1 MSTREDNKAVTQENI
16 PSLKKILD
24 HFDRR
29 DPVIAKLI
37 RDTGPFQLKKNRK
50 YFQVLCKAI
59 ISQQI
64 STRAASS
71 ITARFYGLF
80 DGVPPNPQ
88 SVYEIQESSLRG
100 AGLSRQKIAY
110 LKDLSKHFVE
120 KSILPHRLSY
130 LGNEEVILQLTGV
143 HGIGRWTAEMFLIF
157 SLNRMDVLPV
167 ADLGLQNAVKI
178 LYGTRGLPTVN
189 KIRSLGKKW
198 NPLETVAT
206 WYAWRKLDANIVA
219 Y

>member
-1 MSTREDNKAVTQENI
+1 MAE
-16 PSLKKILD
+16 
-24 HFDRR
+24 
-29 DPVIAKLI
+29 LI
-37 RDTGPFQLKKNRK
+37 RETGPFQLKRNRK

-64 STRAASS
+64 STQAARS

-80 DGVPPNPQ
+80 DGPSPNPER
-88 SVYEIQESSLRG
+88 VFGMADSSLRG
-100 AGLSRQKIAY
+100 VGLSRQKVAY
-110 LKDLSKHFVE
+110 LKDLSKHFIE
-120 KSILPHRLSY
+120 KSIRPHRLPHLS
-130 LGNEEVILQLTGV
+130 NEDVILTLTHV

-157 SLNRMDVLPV
+157 SLHRMDVLPV

-178 LYGTRGLPTVN
+178 LYGMKSQPTL
-189 KIRSLGKKW
+189 KRIRSLGKKW

-206 WYAWRKLDANIVA
+206 WYAWRKLDEEIVA

>member
-1 MSTREDNKAVTQENI
+1 MAE
-16 PSLKKILD
+16 
-24 HFDRR
+24 
-29 DPVIAKLI
+29 LI
-37 RDTGPFQLKKNRK
+37 RAMGPFQLKKNRR

-64 STRAASS
+64 STQAASTIS
-71 ITARFYGLF
+71 QRFCNLF
-80 DGVPPNPQ
+80 DRNSPNPQ
-88 SVYEIQESSLRG
+88 CVFEMSESSLRD
-100 AGLSRQKIAY
+100 AGLSRQKVAY

-120 KSILPHRLSY
+120 KSIRPHRLPH
-130 LGNEEVILQLTGV
+130 LNNEEVILSLTGV

-167 ADLGLQNAVKI
+167 ADLGLQNAVKV
-178 LYGTRGLPTVN
+178 LYGIEEPPVK
-189 KIRSLGKKW
+189 KIRSLGKLW

-206 WYAWRKLDANIVA
+206 WYAWRKLDENIVA

>member
-1 MSTREDNKAVTQENI
+1 VRKGNI
-16 PSLKKILD
+16 PSRGEILE
-24 HFDRR
+24 HFDRK
-29 DPVIAKLI
+29 DPVMAKLI
-37 RDTGPFQLKKNRK
+37 REVGPFQLKKNRK

-64 STRAASS
+64 STQAARS
-71 ITARFYGLF
+71 ITDRFHNLF
-80 DGVPPNPQ
+80 DRNSPSPERVFAMPESNLCGV
-88 SVYEIQESSLRG
+88 
-100 AGLSRQKIAY
+100 GLSGKKAAY
-110 LKDLSKHFVE
+110 LKDLSRHFIE
-120 KSILPHRLSY
+120 KSIRPQQLPH
-130 LGNEEVILQLTGV
+130 LGNEEVILQLTRV

-178 LYGTRGLPTVN
+178 LYGAKSQPSVE

>member
-1 MSTREDNKAVTQENI
+1 VLQGNI
-16 PSLKKILD
+16 PSRSEILD
-24 HFDRR
+24 HFDRK
-29 DPVIAKLI
+29 DPVMAELI
-37 RDTGPFQLKKNRK
+37 RAVGPFQLKKNRK

-64 STRAASS
+64 STQAAST

-80 DGVPPNPQ
+80 YGQSPAPQ
-88 SVYEIQESSLRG
+88 SVFEMPESNLRG
-100 AGLSRQKIAY
+100 AGLSRQKAAY
-110 LKDLSKHFVE
+110 LKDLSKHFIE
-120 KSILPHRLSY
+120 KSIRPHQLPHLS
-130 LGNEEVILQLTGV
+130 NEDVILSLTGV

-178 LYGTRGLPTVN
+178 LYGTGDQPPVK
-189 KIRSLGKKW
+189 KIRSLGIMW

-206 WYAWRKLDANIVA
+206 WYAWRKLDENIVA

>member
-1 MSTREDNKAVTQENI
+1 MADFIRE
-16 PSLKKILD
+16 
-24 HFDRR
+24 
-29 DPVIAKLI
+29 
-37 RDTGPFQLKKNRK
+37 TGPFQLKRNRK

-64 STRAASS
+64 STQAARS
-71 ITARFYGLF
+71 ITTRFYGLF
-80 DGVPPNPQ
+80 DGSAPNPEGVWELSDSGLR
-88 SVYEIQESSLRG
+88 SV
-100 AGLSRQKIAY
+100 GLSRQKVAY

-120 KSILPHRLSY
+120 KSIRPHQLPHLS
-130 LGNEEVILQLTGV
+130 NEDVIVNLTRV

-157 SLNRMDVLPV
+157 SLHRMDVLPV

-178 LYGTRGLPTVN
+178 LYGLKSQPTLK

-206 WYAWRKLDANIVA
+206 WYAWRKIDENIVA

>member
-1 MSTREDNKAVTQENI
+1 MAE
-16 PSLKKILD
+16 
-24 HFDRR
+24 
-29 DPVIAKLI
+29 LI
-37 RDTGPFQLKKNRK
+37 REIGPFQLKKNRK

-64 STRAASS
+64 STKAAHS
-71 ITARFYGLF
+71 ITVRFYGLF
-80 DGVPPNPQ
+80 DGQSPTPQ
-88 SVYEIQESSLRG
+88 SVFAMPEPNLRSV
-100 AGLSRQKIAY
+100 GLSRQKAAY
-110 LKDLSKHFVE
+110 LKDLSRHFVE
-120 KSILPHRLSY
+120 KSIRPHRLPHLS
-130 LGNEEVILQLTGV
+130 NEDVILSLTGV

-178 LYGTRGLPTVN
+178 LYGMKSQPTLK

-206 WYAWRKLDANIVA
+206 WYAWRKLDENIVA